1 MREQLNLSS
10 EFGLSERL
18 AGLDV
23 LTTVHAADQPENTDR
38 FKSGPRNFGELAT
51 FLSEP
56 VVDDALSAEQYRAM
70 TDVEKRKRDMELG
83 FWLPGRAI
91 DTDSRPNQRAF
102 MQSLFVFDLIG
113 FEPQEIE
120 FIRTRAFGGGFI
132 AALMHTLRGHSAE
145 KPKVRIIF
153 PLFEPISLADAYLT
167 QPELPERLS
176 HINLAGRVIGES
188 LLDVDR
194 PLAIPMISQGEM
206 FWFQAFDGAPIFA
219 DNFMEAP

>member
-1 MREQLNLSS
+1 MREQLNLPCQ
-10 EFGLSERL
+10 FGLSERL

-23 LTTVHAADQPENTDR
+23 LTTVHAADQPGNTDR
-38 FKSGPRNFGELAT
+38 FKSGPRNLGELAT

-70 TDVEKRKRDMELG
+70 TDVEKRKRDMEFG
-83 FWLPGRAI
+83 FWLPRRAI
-91 DTDSRPNQRAF
+91 DTDSRPDQPEF

-120 FIRTRAFGGGFI
+120 YIRTRAFGGGFI
-132 AALMHTLRGHSAE
+132 AALMHTLRGHLAE
-145 KPKVRIIF
+145 EPKLRIIF
-153 PLFEPISLADAYLT
+153 PLFEPISLAEAYLT
-167 QPELPERLS
+167 QPELPERLCE
-176 HINLAGRVIGES
+176 INLAGRVIGES

-194 PLAIPMISQGEM
+194 PLAIPTISQGET

-219 DNFMEAP
+219 DSLMEAP